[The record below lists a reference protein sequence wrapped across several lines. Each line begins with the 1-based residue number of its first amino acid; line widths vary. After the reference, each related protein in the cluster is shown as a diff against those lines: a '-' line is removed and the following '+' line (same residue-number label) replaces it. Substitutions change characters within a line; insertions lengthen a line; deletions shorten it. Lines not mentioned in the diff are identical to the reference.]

1 MWQWRTLH
9 LQEVLVQEE
18 HGCARQMA
26 DSSGWSSERKR
37 ERSSNE
43 AAGKGGTSLCCAPG
57 KKSGS
62 CCPLNAV
69 QGSEVVENRDRHG
82 PDDLSAKDITLAVV

>member
-1 MWQWRTLH
+1 MLKYVTREGLSPRDNIYT
-9 LQEVLVQEE
+9 EERDCVAVENTAPARVLVQEE

-26 DSSGWSSERKR
+26 DSSGWSSERR
-37 ERSSNE
+37 GRE
-43 AAGKGGTSLCCAPG
+43 AAMRLQARRHPVMLCPG

-69 QGSEVVENRDRHG
+69 QGV
-82 PDDLSAKDITLAVV
+82 